1 MNSTR
6 RALMLGIGAAAFSG
20 SACAQRL
27 RNRLAGDADAPT
39 FSGPYAAAADYSAK
53 RRGVS
58 LLVMQNGR
66 IVFETYP
73 GDGAAQKGWEL
84 ASGTKS
90 FTGVMAGLAQAD
102 GLLDID
108 EPAAKTLTEWQGDAR
123 NRITIR
129 HLLTLTSGLQGAGEV
144 ARPPAY
150 LDAIKAPSA
159 REPGA
164 QFVYGPTDF
173 QCFGEIL
180 KRKLRAARKPEDPV
194 AWLQSRLFD
203 QLGVK
208 PTDWKRGRDG
218 NPFLPQGAHLNARDW
233 AKFGQ
238 WVLDGGKGMNP
249 RVHTALFQHTSANP
263 GYGLSWWLLR
273 PGLIGPSPRSGIDG
287 DAIGEAAKGE
297 DIVMAAGAGDQR
309 LYLLR
314 KRGIVVAR
322 QANQI
327 LRAMTPGSL
336 RWRDDEFLK
345 LLPT

>member
-1 MNSTR
+1 MISTR
-6 RALMLGIGAAAFSG
+6 RGLMIGMGASALMG
-20 SACAQRL
+20 SVACAQGL
-27 RNRLAGDADAPT
+27 RNRGRGNDAPPV
-39 FSGPYAAAADYSAK
+39 SGPYAAAAEYSAK

-58 LLVMQNGR
+58 LLVMQDGK
-66 IVFETYP
+66 ILFETYP
-73 GDGAAQKGWEL
+73 DPGGPAKGWEL

-108 EPAAKTLTEWQGDAR
+108 EPAAKTLTEWQNDAR
-123 NRITIR
+123 NKITIR
-129 HLLTLTSGLQGAGEV
+129 HLLTLTSGLQGEGDV

-150 LDAIKAPSA
+150 LDAIKAKA
-159 REPGA
+159 VRQPGA
-164 QFVYGPTDF
+164 KFAYGPTDF

-180 KRKLRAARKPEDPV
+180 KRKLRAADKPEDPV
-194 AWLQSRLFD
+194 VWLQARLFV

-238 WVLDGGKGMNP
+238 WVLDGGKGMDP
-249 RVHTALFQHTSANP
+249 RVHTALFEHTSANP

-287 DAIGEAAKGE
+287 DAIGEAAKGQ

-314 KRGIVVAR
+314 KRRLVVAR
-322 QANQI
+322 QANEI
-327 LRAMTPGSL
+327 LRAMTPGGL
-336 RWRDDEFLK
+336 KWRDDEFLK